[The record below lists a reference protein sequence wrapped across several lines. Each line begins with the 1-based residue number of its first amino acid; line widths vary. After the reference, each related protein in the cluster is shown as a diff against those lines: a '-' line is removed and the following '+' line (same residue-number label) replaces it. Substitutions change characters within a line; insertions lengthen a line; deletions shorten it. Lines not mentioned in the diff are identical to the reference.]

1 MRARVVAEAGNE
13 LAFARQLQCVEQ
25 AQLTALN
32 DAPRRLQVRLK
43 SVDVSEGG
51 VDRLG
56 RLLGH
61 GAGRVFHRARH
72 RGTRE
77 HCGPCRSETQCVP
90 SVDILSLHGI
100 PPVVGS

>member
-1 MRARVVAEAGNE
+1 MRAGIVAEAGNE
-13 LAFARQLQCVEQ
+13 LAFACQLQCVEQ
-25 AQLTALN
+25 AQLAALN
-32 DAPRRLQVRLK
+32 DAPRRLKIRFKGVN
-43 SVDVSEGG
+43 VSEGG
-51 VDRLG
+51 VKRLG

-61 GAGRVFHRARH
+61 GDGRVFHRARH
-72 RGTRE
+72 RGTRK